1 MAYGF
6 VVNAEG
12 NAVQEMKKIQDE
24 LKKAGNTASVE
35 GKRIGNSFVEM
46 GRKAKETI
54 GELKGLLVG
63 GLAAGGIFGGV
74 EFIKSSKE
82 AFDTMEK
89 EVTRINTVIESTKGA
104 AGFSANAI
112 EEQAKVLSKSIMQGR
127 AEIMDA
133 QGMLL
138 SFTGIK
144 GPIFGQAT
152 KAVADFATFFK
163 TDMTSAALMI
173 GKALNDPMHGMTR
186 LQRMGVAFTEE
197 QKKQVALY
205 EQQGQLAKAQ
215 GVILKELNTEF
226 GGQAVA
232 AAGTDEGKITM
243 AKKQWTDLKLEIGEI
258 VSKVQVSLIPA
269 FTSMVKYIKSAFNS
283 DAVQFLLHH
292 IKELAAIVLKLLP
305 IWVGYNV
312 VMKAVNLSK
321 EAFVMVSKSVKAA
334 MVEEAMATETAAAE
348 GTKLQESLSSIK
360 FGAVALAIG
369 LVVEAFISWNSKIN
383 ETIEGISHIKEITAD
398 MKQTGEAVEKM
409 QLAYSNVG
417 NLSST
422 QKAGLL
428 SDIQNEKKE
437 ISEKMSANLVP
448 QYRKS
453 ITAYEQYESSAKQAA
468 FNYLK
473 SAGPGGDYTAFAAQS
488 KMEEGLRQ
496 AVNQNAAAIRG
507 NNMHLEELN
516 KMEADL
522 KKKGISPITAHY
534 ASGGMGN
541 SVKDSALHTSEL
553 AGAKGGLGEAKSIHI
568 RIDTLQKNTVNGVG
582 DFKKASQS
590 AVEEIIR
597 TLNNL
602 AYSQSRTM

>member
-173 GKALNDPMHGMTR
+173 GKALND
-186 LQRMGVAFTEE
+186 L
-197 QKKQVALY
+197 
-205 EQQGQLAKAQ
+205 
-215 GVILKELNTEF
+215 
-226 GGQAVA
+226 
-232 AAGTDEGKITM
+232 
-243 AKKQWTDLKLEIGEI
+243 
-258 VSKVQVSLIPA
+258 
-269 FTSMVKYIKSAFNS
+269 
-283 DAVQFLLHH
+283 
-292 IKELAAIVLKLLP
+292 
-305 IWVGYNV
+305 
-312 VMKAVNLSK
+312 
-321 EAFVMVSKSVKAA
+321 
-334 MVEEAMATETAAAE
+334 
-348 GTKLQESLSSIK
+348 
-360 FGAVALAIG
+360 
-369 LVVEAFISWNSKIN
+369 
-383 ETIEGISHIKEITAD
+383 
-398 MKQTGEAVEKM
+398 
-409 QLAYSNVG
+409 
-417 NLSST
+417 
-422 QKAGLL
+422 
-428 SDIQNEKKE
+428 
-437 ISEKMSANLVP
+437 
-448 QYRKS
+448 
-453 ITAYEQYESSAKQAA
+453 
-468 FNYLK
+468 
-473 SAGPGGDYTAFAAQS
+473 PGG
-488 KMEEGLRQ
+488 M
-496 AVNQNAAAIRG
+496 
-507 NNMHLEELN
+507 
-516 KMEADL
+516 
-522 KKKGISPITAHY
+522 KGY
-534 ASGGMGN
+534 AGINVMPP
-541 SVKDSALHTSEL
+541 T
-553 AGAKGGLGEAKSIHI
+553 
-568 RIDTLQKNTVNGVG
+568 
-582 DFKKASQS
+582 
-590 AVEEIIR
+590 
-597 TLNNL
+597 
-602 AYSQSRTM
+602 